1 MGRKKNMG
9 DKRERGTTKN
19 FRCQLKWKDKE
30 EGERGTT
37 KNFRCQLKWKDKEE
51 GERGTNINGE
61 LN

>member
-30 EGERGTT
+30 EGERGT
-37 KNFRCQLKWKDKEE
+37 
-51 GERGTNINGE
+51 NINGE